1 MKVSAVTVTWRLP
14 APGGPSGSRKVVE
27 RAKGLLMSALDL
39 VPIWT
44 AILAIGTE
52 RAADHNQADIVWTA
66 RHKASLLAF
75 GLAVHLRR

>member
-1 MKVSAVTVTWRLP
+1 LTAQN
-14 APGGPSGSRKVVE
+14 AQ
-27 RAKGLLMSALDL
+27 
-39 VPIWT
+39 IWT

-75 GLAVHLRR
+75 GLAVHLRRRVGCPAASNARVRALAIDDHRSRPPS